1 MKCMQNKLARETM
14 EEYMYTYLNQR
25 YGLRSLTISW
35 ASTIING
42 IRQFSKTD
50 FDVQQFGK
58 ILRGQVSEFHRFNS
72 FSLKELTN
80 NLLHQVLEEKYH
92 PLNKSE

>member
-1 MKCMQNKLARETM
+1 MYQQKSKYDMKCMQNKLARETM

-42 IRQFSKTD
+42 IRQFSKAD
-50 FDVQQFGK
+50 FDVHQFGK
-58 ILRGQVSEFHRFNS
+58 ILRG
-72 FSLKELTN
+72 
-80 NLLHQVLEEKYH
+80 
-92 PLNKSE
+92 

>member
-1 MKCMQNKLARETM
+1 MYQQKSKYDMKCMQNKLARETM

-42 IRQFSKTD
+42 IRQFSKAD
-50 FDVQQFGK
+50 FDVHQFDK
-58 ILRGQVSEFHRFNS
+58 ILRG
-72 FSLKELTN
+72 
-80 NLLHQVLEEKYH
+80 
-92 PLNKSE
+92 

>member
-1 MKCMQNKLARETM
+1 M

-42 IRQFSKTD
+42 IRQFSKAD
-50 FDVQQFGK
+50 FDVHQFGK
-58 ILRGQVSEFHRFNS
+58 ILRGQISEFHRFNA
-72 FSLKELTN
+72 FSLKE
-80 NLLHQVLEEKYH
+80 
-92 PLNKSE
+92 